1 MNTSTR
7 ALVLSMLA
15 LVLAACGSVPRKGAS
30 PASAGNGHAAAAPVA
45 AWPAGAA
52 PAGKVKVCWT
62 LSVPSAASTARWA
75 ERSHSSQN
83 GTSRPHSCT

>member
-45 AWPAGAA
+45 AWPSAMATTTA
-52 PAGKVKVCWT
+52 SSS
-62 LSVPSAASTARWA
+62 LSSASAAGESMRLHATPRASSSSTKAFA
-75 ERSHSSQN
+75 
-83 GTSRPHSCT
+83 TSGQM